1 MGALPSGF
9 ATAELHHLRGH
20 DPDIL
25 HAGAPVG
32 FDDAASFDAYLRS
45 HGLEPKDG
53 PLDPFRIASEGALW
67 AGLAEA
73 QTLNNTVILSDGA
86 GQFAIGE
93 HARCWVHM
101 ERMIHTL
108 DAFSEHQRQS
118 KALVQSQI
126 WELYN
131 DIKTWRLD
139 PTPKGARKLALRF
152 DRLVG
157 TKTRFATLDRLLARI
172 RADRASFLKI
182 LERPD
187 IPLHTNGSES
197 DIRCVV
203 TRRKISAGTQSD
215 KGRDARDALL
225 SLLKTCSKRGVSF
238 WDYLGDRLGIP
249 GIKIPPLADLV
260 AAR

>member
-1 MGALPSGF
+1 MLGPYGA
-9 ATAELHHLRGH
+9 H
-20 DPDIL
+20 DP
-25 HAGAPVG
+25 HARRLQRAPTSIQG
-32 FDDAASFDAYLRS
+32 LGPEPDLGTLQRHQNLAPRS
-45 HGLEPKDG
+45 H
-53 PLDPFRIASEGALW
+53 S
-67 AGLAEA
+67 
-73 QTLNNTVILSDGA
+73 Q
-86 GQFAIGE
+86 
-93 HARCWVHM
+93 RCQ
-101 ERMIHTL
+101 E
-108 DAFSEHQRQS
+108 
-118 KALVQSQI
+118 
-126 WELYN
+126 
-131 DIKTWRLD
+131 
-139 PTPKGARKLALRF
+139 
-152 DRLVG
+152 VG
-157 TKTRFATLDRLLARI
+157 TSIRSPRRHQTRFATLDRLLARI